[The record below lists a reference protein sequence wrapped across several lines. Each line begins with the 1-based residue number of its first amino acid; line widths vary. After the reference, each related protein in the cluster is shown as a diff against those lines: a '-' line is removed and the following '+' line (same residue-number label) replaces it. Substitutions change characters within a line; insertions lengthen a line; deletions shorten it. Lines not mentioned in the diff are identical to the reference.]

1 MVQKLLKYNTP
12 DLVNL
17 KKEIVKERKFD
28 VPDDF
33 FRNINDDFIMWAIFD
48 VSQSNERDNFIRRYG
63 KRFRSYKHFIV
74 TCIDL
79 NNFDNV
85 YVFNQEM
92 IAKWCHKLRSNI
104 SDENMAKIIYN
115 YAIYEDV
122 DINLIYTYIKNA
134 VRLNP
139 FTFTSSESDLFNA
152 IRDTMRGLLILV
164 KDLTSDENIITR
176 VQSACVLVANNL
188 SYLVKCPSE
197 LEEFDIERFYEEYKS
212 AKFIAL
218 YKSISVGLLEN
229 LKYYLKTDC
238 KYEIPDDI
246 VDDMEYELNRFV
258 SSVTRGLNER
268 LSDNQKSWL
277 RCQVAETYW
286 DIVLIGLKKN
296 ANNLKLLKIFKHF
309 ISRCG
314 DVFGFFSDDVIDT
327 IIKNI
332 RCSKIPL
339 KDFKHV
345 VRLSKYNERVRT
357 VYIDAANSSF
367 INHLIRKGVNLTTLV
382 DAIPIDR
389 YCVQI
394 ISYSSKKNIK
404 KLMELNP
411 SLMWG
416 AYTDKK
422 GMSLND
428 FIVGEVIRGMT
439 PDTVYKVVDIVL
451 GDINIWRTLN
461 SDNKLFI
468 ASSVHPIEYVKTH
481 PESAQI
487 PTIQSALT
495 ITMVNDLL
503 RENKNIVSYITNP
516 ALMSSMTLEN
526 LVSAKG
532 WVKLNDH
539 MASLYIPSA
548 EMVIKLITDY
558 NVGFGYILDIL
569 NTHGQNAVVDYIL
582 TVYASNHTN

>member
-48 VSQSNERDNFIRRYG
+48 VAQSNERDNFIRRYG

-92 IAKWCHKLRSNI
+92 VAKWCHKLRSSI
-104 SDENMAKIIYN
+104 SDGNMAKIIYN

-122 DINLIYTYIKNA
+122 NINLIYAYIKDA
-134 VRLNP
+134 IRLNP
-139 FTFTSSESDLFNA
+139 FTFTSPESDLFKA
-152 IRDTMRGLLILV
+152 IKDTMRGLLILV
-164 KDLTSDENIITR
+164 KDLTSDENVITR

-218 YKSISVGLLEN
+218 YKSSSVGLLEN
-229 LKYYLKTDC
+229 LEYYLKTDC
-238 KYEIPDDI
+238 KYEIPDGI

-258 SSVTRGLNER
+258 SSVTRGLNEE

-286 DIVLIGLKKN
+286 DIVLNGLKKN
-296 ANNLKLLKIFKHF
+296 ANNLKLLRIFKHF

-345 VRLSKYNERVRT
+345 VRLAKYNERVKT

-367 INHLIRKGVNLTTLV
+367 INHLIRKGIDLTTLV
-382 DAIPIDR
+382 DSIPIDR

-416 AYTDKK
+416 THTDKK

-451 GDINIWRTLN
+451 GDIDIWRTLN

-582 TVYASNHTN
+582 TVYASNHNN